1 MEETASQPVTS
12 AETSPGVVDK
22 LLADLRLGKLRDLS
36 GLVLKKNGEG
46 HLMRVVGNRS
56 RCLFADEL
64 PADGCDDCH
73 NENNHQKVNQIDF
86 AEQTTLFINN
96 FHTCLQLLGN
106 LVDSAW
112 KIDYNNTACVPEKT
126 GAPDILSQ
134 NSKRNK
140 SQFRLERFL

>member
-96 FHTCLQLLGN
+96 FHTCLQLLGIW
-106 LVDSAW
+106 L
-112 KIDYNNTACVPEKT
+112 
-126 GAPDILSQ
+126 ILHG
-134 NSKRNK
+134 K
-140 SQFRLERFL
+140 